1 MVDCL
6 IKLKMLV
13 QSRNREGTSRTEGD
27 RREQVVSNVVMRHVV
42 EEEAS
47 GPSKKGPINS
57 GDGTSEE
64 RPLLITVVGNRG
76 IGVM

>member
-1 MVDCL
+1 
-6 IKLKMLV
+6 
-13 QSRNREGTSRTEGD
+13 
-27 RREQVVSNVVMRHVV
+27 MRHVV

-64 RPLLITVVGNRG
+64 RPLLITVVGDRG